1 MNQKFQKKQRVNVEG
16 GKRIRRGTQEFRTS
30 MKKEKNGRGKKFIND
45 DRSRFSWNWT
55 AATFH
60 LRIVFQARRQF
71 QKAYFLPWSFIA
83 KHVGGNFASAKSFS
97 TDLPHDEFSQVFS
110 PSTPRNDFIFSNT
123 INGSCGIS
131 GVITRIFN
139 MNV

>member
-1 MNQKFQKKQRVNVEG
+1 
-16 GKRIRRGTQEFRTS
+16 
-30 MKKEKNGRGKKFIND
+30 MKKEKNGSGKKFIND

-60 LRIVFQARRQF
+60 LRIVFQARRQ
-71 QKAYFLPWSFIA
+71 KAYFLPRSFIA
-83 KHVGGNFASAKSFS
+83 KHVAGNFASAKSFS
-97 TDLPHDEFSQVFS
+97 TDLPRDEFSQVFS
-110 PSTPRNDFIFSNT
+110 TSTPRNDFIFSDS

-131 GVITRIFN
+131 GAITRIFN